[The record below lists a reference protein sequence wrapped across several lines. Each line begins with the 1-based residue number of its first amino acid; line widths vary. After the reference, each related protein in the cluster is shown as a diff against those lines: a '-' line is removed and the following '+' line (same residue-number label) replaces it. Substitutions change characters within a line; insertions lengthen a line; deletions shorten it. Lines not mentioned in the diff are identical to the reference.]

1 MSSLPLSFRVRNAV
15 MEKHQLEGTDPSD
28 RYFNRLVPVKRVD
41 RGYTASMMYE
51 ALTIE
56 SDTHR
61 TIPAAV
67 NDIVTKLRDLGFS
80 NMRTR
85 VNFKGQRYLA
95 EKESW
100 IDYED

>member
-1 MSSLPLSFRVRNAV
+1 MSSLPLSFRARNAV

-41 RGYTASMMYE
+41 RGYNASVMYE

-56 SDTHR
+56 SDTQR
-61 TIPAAV
+61 TIPAAIT
-67 NDIVTKLRDLGFS
+67 DIVNKLRDLGFS
-80 NMRTR
+80 KMRTR

-100 IDYED
+100 IEYQD

>member
-1 MSSLPLSFRVRNAV
+1 MSSLPLSFRARNAII
-15 MEKHQLEGTDPSD
+15 EKHQLEGMDPSD

-56 SDTHR
+56 SNTHR
-61 TIPAAV
+61 TIPDAIK
-67 NDIVTKLRDLGFS
+67 DIVTQLQNLGFS
-80 NMRTR
+80 KMRTR

-95 EKESW
+95 EKETW
-100 IDYED
+100 IDYQD